1 MTQEEEERLSKVVQ
15 KAVDSALGEFS
26 IDKEMHYNHHQTWE
40 GLVQLFDGIKEKALT
55 ALVVGF
61 ILGLFSLVGVGIV
74 AVLFLKGEIFKGAIG
89 G

>member
-1 MTQEEEERLSKVVQ
+1 MTQEEEERLSKLVQ

-26 IDKEMHYNHHQTWE
+26 IDREMHYNHHQTWE

>member
-1 MTQEEEERLSKVVQ
+1 MTQEEEERLSKLVQ
-15 KAVDSALGEFS
+15 KAVDSALGKFS
-26 IDKEMHYNHHQTWE
+26 IDREMHYNHHQTWE